1 MPQFLKQTAGR
12 GRVENAQLLMRHL
25 DHLLRNVPVFEFYNH
40 AAPGDEQITYRAM
53 RDAMGR
59 KDKAL

>member
-1 MPQFLKQTAGR
+1 MGEVWLASGQSNMLFRLNQTSTAK
-12 GRVENAQLLMRHL
+12 E
-25 DHLLRNVPVFEFYNH
+25 DI
-40 AAPGDEQITYRAM
+40 AASGDEQITYRAM